1 MKRKWSVSCRVGWTF
16 AHLINYRYRASHWTH
31 ITHTHSCLQDWWHS
45 AIRPRLHFWLIV
57 FSQSFVLCSSIH
69 PSSAMQVATSF
80 SYSSTA
86 ARLIMARMFSFA
98 LPRDIFIFSF
108 ISLFFHL
115 PFSAVCRAHRIA
127 YALLDFSPL
136 LPHPFNKLYFS
147 KHVALNNCAASK
159 HFWHLPQLFAT
170 AWRLRLNSSVNALK
184 SDEFHAQNELLLR
197 FSEHPTPN

>member
-16 AHLINYRYRASHWTH
+16 AHLINYRCRASHWTH

-98 LPRDIFIFSF
+98 LPRDISIFSF
-108 ISLFFHL
+108 ISLFFLICHFPL
-115 PFSAVCRAHRIA
+115 FVGHIASHMLCSIFPPFCRT
-127 YALLDFSPL
+127 LLINFIFLST
-136 LPHPFNKLYFS
+136 S
-147 KHVALNNCAASK
+147 
-159 HFWHLPQLFAT
+159 
-170 AWRLRLNSSVNALK
+170 R
-184 SDEFHAQNELLLR
+184 
-197 FSEHPTPN
+197 

>member
-1 MKRKWSVSCRVGWTF
+1 MSLNLCEKEVKRKLQSGLNFRTSDY
-16 AHLINYRYRASHWTH
+16 LTH

-57 FSQSFVLCSSIH
+57 LPQSFVLCSSIH

-98 LPRDIFIFSF
+98 LPRDISIFSF
-108 ISLFFHL
+108 ISLFFNL

-127 YALLDFSPL
+127 YALLDFPPFCRTLLTNFIFLSTSP
-136 LPHPFNKLYFS
+136 
-147 KHVALNNCAASK
+147 
-159 HFWHLPQLFAT
+159 
-170 AWRLRLNSSVNALK
+170 
-184 SDEFHAQNELLLR
+184 
-197 FSEHPTPN
+197 